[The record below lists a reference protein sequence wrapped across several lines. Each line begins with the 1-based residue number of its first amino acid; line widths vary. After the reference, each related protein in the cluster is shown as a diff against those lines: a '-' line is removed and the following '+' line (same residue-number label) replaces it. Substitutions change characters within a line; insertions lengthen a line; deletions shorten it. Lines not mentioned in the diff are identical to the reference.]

1 MKKSLSLNELQY
13 RTMHKAM
20 AGQLTCGQMAETKL
34 PDVVMLEN
42 IEIQ

>member
-1 MKKSLSLNELQY
+1 
-13 RTMHKAM
+13 MHKAM
-20 AGQLTCGQMAETKL
+20 GVQLTCGQMVERKL